1 MRCQPIECTET
12 TIKDILGN
20 CTYVRNILASIRS
33 GWNHITCA
41 TNRENSTNSAF
52 VLLNCEIQKIFTL
65 VLQVFVEKEIH
76 RHIAIKLEK
85 LPRFEEDNQN
95 IEFLSTYSSNLNKE
109 TNKCSFWLHL
119 KIVLWMRFR
128 KLSHL
133 IVTKLNNGLTNK
145 CSFRLHL
152 VCKYVK

>member
-1 MRCQPIECTET
+1 MCEVCGANELSAQKRPYYAVGLM
-12 TIKDILGN
+12 DN
-20 CTYVRNILASIRS
+20 LASIRS

-41 TNRENSTNSAF
+41 PNQENNGNSAF
-52 VLLNCEIQKIFTL
+52 VLPNCEIQKIFTL

-119 KIVLWMRFR
+119 KIVL
-128 KLSHL
+128 
-133 IVTKLNNGLTNK
+133 
-145 CSFRLHL
+145 
-152 VCKYVK
+152 